1 MDFDAIREAKKIG
14 TARAWVPLE
23 PGLTQRYEDL
33 QDDLL
38 KAHKHDATT
47 NDKDTAPAVED
58 EIAEVEQR
66 IADSRAMFEFTAIGR
81 KPYNAILK
89 AHPPK
94 KPDDKVYGFDPLTF
108 PPALLAATAI
118 NPTLTPDQAMEI
130 WEEWSDAEAT
140 LLFETALK
148 PNRTV
153 ADVPFT
159 RGGIDMATLATVKP
173 STTPLSVA
181 SHLAGS

>member
-1 MDFDAIREAKKIG
+1 MEFDAIRDAKKTA

-23 PGLTQRYEDL
+23 PGLTQTYEDL
-33 QDDLL
+33 QADL
-38 KAHKHDATT
+38 KQAQRYDASH
-47 NDKDTAPAVED
+47 NDTDTAPAVET
-58 EIAEVEQR
+58 ELEAVEQR
-66 IADSRAMFEFTAIGR
+66 IAETRALFEFTAIGR
-81 KPYNAILK
+81 KPYNALLK

-94 KPDDKVYGFDPLTF
+94 KPEDKVYGFDPATF

-118 NPTLTPDQAMEI
+118 SPTLTPEQATEI
-130 WEEWSDAEAT
+130 WDEWADAEAT

-159 RGGIDMATLATVKP
+159 RGGIDMATLATVKQ
-173 STTPLSVA
+173 STTPLNA
-181 SHLAGS
+181 ESHLAGS